1 VDAPIVQNLQTVRSR
16 LDAAARR
23 AGRDPTTVRLIAV
36 SKTFSADAVRA
47 AAAAGQVDFGENKV
61 QEGLQKIGETADI
74 QIRWHLIG
82 HLQSNKAKKAATAFH
97 CIHSIDSVELLKKID
112 AAAADGDAAPEIL
125 VQVDLAG
132 ETTKFGAAADEAR
145 RIVDATQTLR
155 NARMIGLMLIPP
167 WNEDQEQTRPWF
179 VRLRELR
186 DQWLAEGVS
195 GTSLAQLSMGMSHD
209 FEAAIEEGATMVRV
223 GTAIFGKRTYQAAV

>member
-1 VDAPIVQNLQTVRSR
+1 MDAAIAQNLQSVRSR

-23 AGRDPTTVRLIAV
+23 ASRDPATIRLIAV

-47 AAAAGQVDFGENKV
+47 ARSAGQEDFGENKV
-61 QEGLQKIGETADI
+61 QEGLQKIGETADS

-97 CIHSIDSVELLKKID
+97 CIQSIDSIELLKKVD
-112 AAAADGDAAPEIL
+112 AAAADAGAAPEIL

-132 ETTKFGAAADEAR
+132 ETTKFGAAADLAR

-155 NARMIGLMLIPP
+155 AARMTGLMLIPP

-186 DQWLAEGVS
+186 DQWLADGLP
-195 GTSLAQLSMGMSHD
+195 GASLAQLSMGMSHD
-209 FEAAIEEGATMVRV
+209 FEAAVEEGATMVRV
-223 GTAIFGKRTYQAAV
+223 GTAIFGKRTYQTSV

>member
-1 VDAPIVQNLQTVRSR
+1 VDVALVRNLSSVRSR

>member
-1 VDAPIVQNLQTVRSR
+1 MDAPIVRNLQSVRSR

-36 SKTFSADAVRA
+36 SKTFSADAVRTA
-47 AAAAGQVDFGENKV
+47 SSAGQIDFGENKV
-61 QEGLQKIGETADI
+61 QEGLQKIAVTADI
-74 QIRWHLIG
+74 KIRWHLIG
-82 HLQSNKAKKAATAFH
+82 HLQSNKAKKAATAFQ
-97 CIHSIDSVELLKKID
+97 CIHSIDSVELLRKVD
-112 AAAADGDAAPEIL
+112 AAAAEAGAAPEVL

-132 ETTKFGAAADEAR
+132 ETTKFGAAADVAR
-145 RIVDATQTLR
+145 RIVDATQALR
-155 NARMIGLMLIPP
+155 AARMTGVMLIPP

-186 DQWLAEGVS
+186 DQWVTEGVPRA
-195 GTSLAQLSMGMSHD
+195 SLTELSMGMSHD

-223 GTAIFGKRTYQAAV
+223 GTAIFGKRTYPTPV